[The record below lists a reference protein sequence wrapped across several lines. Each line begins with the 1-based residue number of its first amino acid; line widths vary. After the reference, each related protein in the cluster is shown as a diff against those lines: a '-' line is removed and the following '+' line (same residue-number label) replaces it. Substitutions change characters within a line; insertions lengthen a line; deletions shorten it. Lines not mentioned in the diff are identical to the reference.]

1 MNYLIDFTMIKGKT
15 DTIFANLMILMC
27 FSKCFL
33 RVCLLKLLYI
43 SGFAML
49 NVFAKGIY
57 FIVLFV
63 SCESVNLYCPPI
75 GVTKMLNNQWY
86 IIYGAF
92 SQAFLS
98 QMTLII
104 FISLLIFSG

>member
-33 RVCLLKLLYI
+33 RVCLFKLLYI

-49 NVFAKGIY
+49 NVFAN
-57 FIVLFV
+57 
-63 SCESVNLYCPPI
+63 E
-75 GVTKMLNNQWY
+75 
-86 IIYGAF
+86 
-92 SQAFLS
+92 LS
-98 QMTLII
+98 YVK
-104 FISLLIFSG
+104 